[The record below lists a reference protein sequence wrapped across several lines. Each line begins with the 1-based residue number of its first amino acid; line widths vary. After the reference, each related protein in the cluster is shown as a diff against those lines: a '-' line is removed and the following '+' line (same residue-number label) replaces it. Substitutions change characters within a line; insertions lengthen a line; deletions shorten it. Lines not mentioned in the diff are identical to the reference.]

1 MKVKIKHNKKR
12 NTAFLYEALVRE
24 LTKAVVNQNHA
35 RAQKVKNIIREHFKK
50 GTSLQRELACY
61 NALLSEEGAYDQYTA
76 EKLVFHAKKD
86 YAAIGDEEIFKEQS
100 QIIRTV
106 NQELGKGVYNNFVP
120 NYKSFATLSQIFG
133 EKSPLQHRVLME
145 RKIMDRLTRKT
156 ESPTDTLEPV
166 DSLVVKSFVENFNN
180 HYQELLPE
188 QKQVLGG
195 FVNSIGQQGVDYR
208 VYLGD
213 ELKRLHSA
221 VSASLQMTE
230 VKDDSQMVT
239 STKKVLTMLEK
250 INVSSVTQQDLLEI
264 LKIQKLVREYS
275 DDGN

>member
-24 LTKAVVNQNHA
+24 LTKAVVTQDQP
-35 RAQKVKNIIREHFKK
+35 RAQKVKNIIREHFRT
-50 GTSLQRELACY
+50 GSSLQRELACY
-61 NALLSEEGAYDQYTA
+61 TALLSEEGGYDQYTA

-86 YAAIGDEEIFKEQS
+86 YAAIGDADIFKEQS
-100 QIIRTV
+100 QIIRAV

-133 EKSPLQHRVLME
+133 EKSPLAHRVLME
-145 RKIMDRLTRKT
+145 RKIMDRLTRT
-156 ESPTDTLEPV
+156 EVVADETLEPV
-166 DSLVVKSFVENFNN
+166 DTLVVKSFVQNFNS

-188 QKQVLGG
+188 QKEMLGG
-195 FVNSIGQQGVDYR
+195 FVNSIGPQGVDYR
-208 VYLGD
+208 VYVGD

-239 STKKVLTMLEK
+239 STKKVLTRLEK
-250 INVSSVTQQDLLEI
+250 MNVAAVTQDDLLEI
-264 LKIQKLVREYS
+264 LKIQKLAREYS
-275 DDGN
+275 DNGN